1 MKNWEGFYQFQRALH
16 DILEIPLR
24 QGFSITKQEKKLT
37 FIWELNPKK
46 AHQGLQVNDDQ
57 VVFSPNITIES
68 YEDNLVKLMINGIG
82 GVYTRIENAIQNE
95 EEEIVAT

>member
-1 MKNWEGFYQFQRALH
+1 MKNWEGFYQFQRGLH

-24 QGFSITKQEKKLT
+24 QGFTIATIEEKLT

-46 AHQGLQVNDDQ
+46 SHKGLQVNDDQ

-68 YEDNLVKLMINGIG
+68 YGDDQVKLMINGIG
-82 GVYTRIENAIQNE
+82 GVYSRAEATAQN
-95 EEEIVAT
+95 